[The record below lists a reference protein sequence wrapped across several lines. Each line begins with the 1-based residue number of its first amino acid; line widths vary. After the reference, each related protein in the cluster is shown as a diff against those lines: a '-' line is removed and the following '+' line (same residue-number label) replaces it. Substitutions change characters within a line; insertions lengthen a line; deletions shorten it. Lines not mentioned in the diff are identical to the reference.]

1 MGKQSEIYRLFGE
14 LCGTKSLEEAIG
26 DNKIDNLA
34 DDLKRATEIE
44 LGMFAASLMN
54 SYANDFIQSFRTPQ
68 FEGFREAFSDVVA
81 RYRVM
86 DGTEQG
92 DLFQKIE
99 TMFKDIF
106 VQRFSALGPEAAEL
120 MAQRYSGQMVDMLK
134 ALSIQANTDLAIG
147 KSWY

>member
-1 MGKQSEIYRLFGE
+1 
-14 LCGTKSLEEAIG
+14 
-26 DNKIDNLA
+26 
-34 DDLKRATEIE
+34 
-44 LGMFAASLMN
+44 MN
-54 SYANDFIQSFRTPQ
+54 TYAKDFLQSFRAPM
-68 FEGFREAFSDVVA
+68 FEGFREAFQDVVS
-81 RYRVM
+81 RYRLM

-92 DLFQKIE
+92 DLFHKIE

-134 ALSIQANTDLAIG
+134 SLSIQANTGLAVD